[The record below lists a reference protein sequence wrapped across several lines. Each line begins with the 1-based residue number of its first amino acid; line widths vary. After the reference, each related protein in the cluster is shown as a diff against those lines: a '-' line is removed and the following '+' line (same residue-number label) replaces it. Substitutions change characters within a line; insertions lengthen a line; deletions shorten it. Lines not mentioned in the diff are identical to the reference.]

1 MSNMFVSLTHSLT
14 SPHLTSLTHAYCF
27 FPMFSIFSLANDLS
41 HSDDLTKVFKDTGT
55 KFVFTVP
62 DLLPKVK
69 DALADH
75 PAIKVRAVTVWLF
88 FGRHGIVVF
97 FGTYTK

>member
-1 MSNMFVSLTHSLT
+1 MKRSFTHPVCLICSYHSLTHLT
-14 SPHLTSLTHAYCF
+14 SPYPTPSH
-27 FPMFSIFSLANDLS
+27 PLANDPL
-41 HSDDLTKVFKDTGT
+41 HLDDLKKVFKDTGT

-69 DALADH
+69 DALADF
-75 PAIKVRAVTVWLF
+75 PAIKVRAVNIRLF

-97 FGTYTK
+97 SGHIQSNK